1 MRNSN
6 SNIRIQKS
14 ISNYM
19 DTGLFVFI
27 IHRRNSCFVFEGLT
41 FILWQ
46 FTVIYTKAVGLL
58 HKGRLLEF
66 LGQCELK

>member
-1 MRNSN
+1 
-6 SNIRIQKS
+6 
-14 ISNYM
+14 M